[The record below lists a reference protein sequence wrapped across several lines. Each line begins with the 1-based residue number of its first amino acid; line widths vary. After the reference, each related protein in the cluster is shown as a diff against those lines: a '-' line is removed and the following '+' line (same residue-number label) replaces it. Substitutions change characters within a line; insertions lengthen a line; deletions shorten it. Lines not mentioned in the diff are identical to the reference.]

1 MKLLS
6 IYFFGIFAR
15 SLLVSSDD
23 ISSSADVPKITNA
36 LKMHNW
42 NKIFQIKDLTRS
54 VQTQRQAPRF
64 MMELYDAV
72 ADSSATLKNTK
83 VLEGNIVRSFKG
95 A

>member
-6 IYFFGIFAR
+6 IYFFGIFAW

-36 LKMHNW
+36 IKMRTW
-42 NKIFQIKDLTRS
+42 NEVFLVKDLTRS
-54 VQTQRQAPRF
+54 VQTLRKAPRF

-72 ADSSATLKNTK
+72 ADSNGTLRNTR
-83 VLEGNIVRSFKG
+83 VLEGNIVRSFEG
-95 A
+95 V